1 MPIAGGEQCKGGE
14 DEDEGHSSAG
24 SFNQR
29 GSLRYGGVAGGEEHT
44 AGFCREPTTGSGTN
58 LLMGKTRRG
67 ASEQAYCV
75 SNRAYGK
82 RRHKLTVN
90 GIRECRYHLFG
101 LWDVAVVQYLRD
113 NAITCDKSMRGAL
126 RWTVR
131 AATEK
136 LFDVAC
142 DEDSTVNVALHLRED
157 GGLRVTAVAIEDT
170 ILFDLDAKGVL
181 TQTSYVG
188 EQSLPTDD
196 TGC

>member
-1 MPIAGGEQCKGGE
+1 MRVIVVQAALISVAACGMGESQEVK
-14 DEDEGHSSAG
+14 STPRVSAA
-24 SFNQR
+24 NLPQA
-29 GSLRYGGVAGGEEHT
+29 VAQICSW
-44 AGFCREPTTGSGTN
+44 AKPDAQ
-58 LLMGKTRRG
+58 
-67 ASEQAYCV
+67 ASEQTYCV

-82 RRHKLTVN
+82 RRHKLTVT
-90 GIRECRYHLFG
+90 GARECRYHLFG
-101 LWDVAVVQYLRD
+101 LWDVAVVQYLQD
-113 NAITCDKSMRGAL
+113 NAITCEKSMRGVL

-142 DEDSTVNVALHLRED
+142 DEDSTVDVALHLRED

-170 ILFDLDAKGVL
+170 TLFDLDAKGVL

-188 EQSLPTDD
+188 EQSPPTDD